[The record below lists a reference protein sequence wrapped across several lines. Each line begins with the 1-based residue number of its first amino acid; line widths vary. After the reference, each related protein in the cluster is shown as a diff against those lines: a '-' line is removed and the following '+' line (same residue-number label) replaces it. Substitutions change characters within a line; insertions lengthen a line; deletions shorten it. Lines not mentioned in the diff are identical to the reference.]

1 VDPSSPP
8 IQNAVDKR
16 NGLRSQGGKEN
27 QPSLPQIISIG
38 TDPRSTKRDS
48 TVAVTLSV
56 NWVGRKGVKDVM
68 SRSISRRLRRQLI
81 TLLSLQELHGF
92 DSTLPPPRLLH

>member
-1 VDPSSPP
+1 
-8 IQNAVDKR
+8 
-16 NGLRSQGGKEN
+16 
-27 QPSLPQIISIG
+27 SLPQIISIG

-68 SRSISRRLRRQLI
+68 SRSISRRLRRQL
-81 TLLSLQELHGF
+81 LLSLQELHGF
-92 DSTLPPPRLLH
+92 DSTLPPPRLLHLLFL